1 MRIRSSLPLLCLTW
15 VLAPMGTLAAQDT
28 PFRWSVIDEVHG
40 SLALPTAASGNRGG
54 WTSVPEGGFLYR
66 AVPTFSGDTTVE
78 VLFRA
83 PSSGHPTM
91 PERVLVQFPADF
103 LERPF
108 AERAMVLAFH
118 SFGVS
123 EKDIFLNT
131 ELPMLCRDRG
141 WMLIAPYGLTDT
153 SFANEQ
159 AQTSLETVLRAIYA
173 EIPFNYRR
181 IYSVGFSMG
190 GLGALSF
197 AARHRDP
204 RGVRV
209 AGVVFHTGPLD
220 LAAMYENSS
229 VSTKLLLAN
238 PEHFGASPRD
248 DPFSYERVSPVRWD
262 AAGNVDPGHAPVVH
276 LENLPV
282 FLHTNLADPSPNL
295 VNGVLELQTF
305 LLGRGAEV
313 YSHVVFDPDGGHN
326 WMTLPMSEAL
336 DTVSQNELGGPATRL
351 EIFADRPV
359 PYGAAEVRALP
370 WDTHAHFVL
379 DLEPGGPEAQNGFA
393 LEDTTD
399 LVEVAVDTELAGLDP
414 GADLAFR
421 WSSADGTGDSVVLT
435 DYTNAPR
442 GVELDG
448 APAPSGSWAWSA
460 VREELSLQLPADGL
474 AHRVVVLH

>member
-1 MRIRSSLPLLCLTW
+1 MRIRSLLLPALSWALVPL
-15 VLAPMGTLAAQDT
+15 GTLGAQDG
-28 PFRWSVIDEVHG
+28 PFRWSMTDEAHG
-40 SLALPTAASGNRGG
+40 SLSLPTADSGNRGG

-66 AVPTFSGDTTVE
+66 GVPTFSGDPTVE

-83 PSSGHPTM
+83 PASGHPTM
-91 PERVLVQFPADF
+91 PERVLVQFPKDF
-103 LERPF
+103 TERPF

-131 ELPMLCRDRG
+131 ELPMLCRARG

-153 SFANEQ
+153 SFANVQ

-229 VSTKLLLAN
+229 VSTKLLLADAA
-238 PEHFGASPRD
+238 HFGASPAD
-248 DPFSYERVSPVRWD
+248 DPFSYERVSPVRWN
-262 AAGNVDPGHAPVVH
+262 ALGTVDPAHVPVVH
-276 LENLPV
+276 LEGLPV

-295 VNGVLELQTF
+295 VSGVLELQAF

-336 DTVSQNELGGPATRL
+336 DTVGQSVLGGPARRL

-370 WDTHAHFVL
+370 WDTHAHLVL
-379 DLEPGGPEAQNGFA
+379 DLDPDGPEAQNGFT
-393 LEDTTD
+393 LEDTRD
-399 LVEVAVDTELAGLDP
+399 LVEVAVDTNLAGLDP
-414 GADLAFR
+414 RADLRFR

-435 DYTNAPR
+435 GYATAPR
-442 GVELDG
+442 SVELDG
-448 APAPSGSWAWSA
+448 VAAPAAFWSWSA
-460 VREELSLQLPADGL
+460 VAEELTFQLPGDGL
-474 AHRVVVLH
+474 EHRVTVLP